1 MADIPLKG
9 QRFAVRFL
17 GRPWA
22 WVWLAGSG
30 ALAGVSWY
38 LMAFTRRD
46 SSGDL
51 RSWFL
56 WSGNFLLAFFVITVL
71 FSLRKWSVKFPILRD
86 LGRAPPERGDEAFDD
101 VQGLNE
107 KIKRGAYAD
116 DRSILAAAR
125 EVLKLHRVEGMLRP
139 ELLPEGKVPATE
151 RSVRL
156 VKKEP
161 LGRLEPWLEM
171 HVGLGTVACVGIL
184 LHADFALRHP
194 IGWALFLLTMFVFV
208 TGVIGAV
215 LYRVLPPKQAEAD
228 PGIPFEEAGVAR
240 EAHDACLG
248 GLINHVEDAALK
260 QELQAILPDDA
271 PREEALRE
279 KSRLLEQKLRVS
291 HPAEKETVQNLLAL
305 AGTRSF
311 LRWNTDRARRYDLW
325 QKLWRWVHVPIS
337 VALFFFLV
345 VHVWMVIRY

>member
-1 MADIPLKG
+1 VATVPLRG

-46 SSGDL
+46 SPGDL

-86 LGRAPPERGDEAFDD
+86 LGRAPPKRGDEAFEE

-107 KIKRGAYAD
+107 KIRRGAYAD
-116 DRSILAAAR
+116 DASILAAAR
-125 EVLKLHRVEGMLRP
+125 EILARHRVEGMLRP
-139 ELLPEGKVPATE
+139 ELLPDGKAAATE

-156 VKKEP
+156 VKREP

-194 IGWALFLLTMFVFV
+194 VGWALFLLTTFVFV
-208 TGVIGAV
+208 TGVVGAV
-215 LYRVLPPKQAEAD
+215 LYRALPPKQAEAD

-240 EAHDACLG
+240 EAHDACLAG
-248 GLINHVEDAALK
+248 VVAHVEDEGLRK
-260 QELQAILPDDA
+260 ELQALLPDDA
-271 PREEALRE
+271 PREEVLRE
-279 KSRLLEQKLRVS
+279 RSRALEARLRAS
-291 HPAEKETVQNLLAL
+291 HPAETETVRNLLAL
-305 AGTRSF
+305 SGARSF

-325 QKLWRWVHVPIS
+325 MKLWRWVHVPVS
-337 VALFFFLV
+337 VALFFALV
-345 VHVWMVIRY
+345 VHVWMVLRY